1 MTNGSHPPVDAHR
14 PKRALVLPGGGGR
27 GAYQVGVYKA
37 LQEKGIKFDFAF
49 GTSIGGLNATMIAQ
63 GQLERLEYLWSTIK
77 ASDIFHLPSA
87 SMVGRLVLGHKLGLL
102 DTAPLEALLRRELN
116 LQLLK
121 QSKTKV
127 GLCTTD
133 LCSLET
139 RLITI
144 DDVMSTNELVDVLM
158 ATSAI
163 PMAFPPRHIHG
174 TGLWVD
180 GGLVRNTPM
189 ETAIQLGA
197 DEIFMVLLHPEKIN
211 VCPTNMFEVLVRCL
225 DIVLD
230 ASARRE
236 IQSAELY
243 NRLIATD
250 SVESI
255 GRKNVN
261 IRVFQ
266 PTRAVNT
273 TLLEIDPERSRRLM
287 SQGYEDAMTQLA
299 DYKPDTAESGHAEP
313 GQMEPEEGKEI
324 NEVKAS

>member
-1 MTNGSHPPVDAHR
+1 
-14 PKRALVLPGGGGR
+14 
-27 GAYQVGVYKA
+27 VGVYKA
-37 LQEKGIKFDFAF
+37 LQEKGIKFDLAF

-63 GQLERLEYLWSTIK
+63 GHIERLEHLWSTLK

-102 DTAPLEALLRRELN
+102 DTTPLETLLRRELN
-116 LQLLK
+116 LQALK
-121 QSKTKV
+121 QSRMKV

-163 PMAFPPRHIHG
+163 PMAFPPRHING
-174 TGLWVD
+174 AGLWVD

-243 NRLIATD
+243 NRLIATG
-250 SVESI
+250 STESI
-255 GRKNVN
+255 GRKNVD

-266 PTRAVNT
+266 PRRAVNT
-273 TLLEIDPERSRRLM
+273 TLLEIDPERSRRLIA
-287 SQGYEDAMTQLA
+287 QGYEDAMLQLS
-299 DYKPDTAESGHAEP
+299 DYKPEVPDSNRTESTESS
-313 GQMEPEEGKEI
+313 EI
-324 NEVKAS
+324 NEIKAS

>member
-1 MTNGSHPPVDAHR
+1 MTDESVGNQATAPAEK

-27 GAYQVGVYKA
+27 GAYQVGVAKA
-37 LQEKGIKFDFAF
+37 LLEKGITFDFAY
-49 GTSIGGLNATMIAQ
+49 GTSIGGINATLIAQ
-63 GQLERLEYLWSTIK
+63 GAIDRLEVLWSSIR
-77 ASDIFHLPSA
+77 ARDIFHLPSA
-87 SMVGRLVLGHKLGLL
+87 GLIGRLVLGHKLGLL
-102 DTAPLEALLRRELN
+102 DTSPLEEILRREIN
-116 LQLLK
+116 LQKLK
-121 QSKTKV
+121 ASATKV

-139 RLITI
+139 RLISI
-144 DDVMSTNELVDVLM
+144 DDIMSTNELIDILM

-174 TGLWVD
+174 SGLWVD

-189 ETAIQLGA
+189 ETAIHMGA

-243 NRLIATD
+243 NRLIAAG
-250 SVESI
+250 SVESQ

-266 PTRAVNT
+266 PRRAVNT
-273 TLLEIDPERSRRLM
+273 TLLEIDPDRSRRLM
-287 SQGYEDAMTQLA
+287 KQGYEEALEQLV
-299 DYKPDTAESGHAEP
+299 DYPTEAEP
-313 GQMEPEEGKEI
+313 AKRAG
-324 NEVKAS
+324 

>member
-1 MTNGSHPPVDAHR
+1 MDSNGNQPPTPSSVPPVER

-27 GAYQVGVYKA
+27 GAYQVGVAKA
-37 LQEKGIKFDFAF
+37 LAEKGIEFDFAF
-49 GTSIGGLNATMIAQ
+49 GTSIGGLNATLLAQ
-63 GQLERLEYLWSTIK
+63 GGLERLIELWSHIR
-77 ASDIFHLPSA
+77 ARDIFHLPSA
-87 SMVGRLVLGHKLGLL
+87 SLIGRLVIGHKLGML
-102 DTAPLEALLRRELN
+102 DTSPLEEILRREAD
-116 LQLLK
+116 LQKLK
-121 QSKTKV
+121 NSKTKV

-139 RLITI
+139 RLFHI
-144 DDVMSTNELVDVLM
+144 DEIMSTNELIDVLM

-163 PMAFPPRHIHG
+163 PMAFPPRQIHG
-174 TGLWVD
+174 KGLWID

-189 ETAIQLGA
+189 ETAIHMGA
-197 DEIFMVLLHPEKIN
+197 DEIFMVLLHPEQIN

-243 NRLIATD
+243 NRLIAAG

-266 PTRAVNT
+266 PRRAVNT
-273 TLLEIDPERSRRLM
+273 TLLEIDPERSKKLM
-287 SQGYEDAMTQLA
+287 KQGYEEALEHLI
-299 DYKPDTAESGHAEP
+299 DYVVDDPSNSAQDQPPAQAR
-313 GQMEPEEGKEI
+313 
-324 NEVKAS
+324 AS

>member
-1 MTNGSHPPVDAHR
+1 MTNGFSPSTEGAHR

-37 LQEKGIKFDFAF
+37 LHEKGIKFDLAF

-63 GQLERLEYLWSTIK
+63 GNLERLEQLWSSLK
-77 ASDIFHLPSA
+77 ASDIFQLPSA

-102 DTAPLEALLRRELN
+102 DTTPLETLLRRELN
-116 LQLLK
+116 LQALK
-121 QSKTKV
+121 QSRMKV

-174 TGLWVD
+174 SGLWVD

-243 NRLIATD
+243 NRLIATG

-266 PTRAVNT
+266 PRRAVNT
-273 TLLEIDPERSRRLM
+273 TLLEIDPERSRRLIA
-287 SQGYEDAMTQLA
+287 QGYEDAMLQLA
-299 DYKPDTAESGHAEP
+299 DYKPEVPDSGHTESLEAS
-313 GQMEPEEGKEI
+313 EI
-324 NEVKAS
+324 NEIKAS

>member
-1 MTNGSHPPVDAHR
+1 MNSSLPSPEIKEK
-14 PKRALVLPGGGGR
+14 PIRALVLPGGGGR
-27 GAYQVGVYKA
+27 GAYQVGVAKA
-37 LQEKGIKFDFAF
+37 LKEKGIEFDFAF
-49 GTSIGGLNATMIAQ
+49 GTSIGALNACMIAQ
-63 GQLERLEYLWSTIK
+63 QSIERLEEAWCSIR
-77 ASDIFHLPSA
+77 AHDIFHLPSA
-87 SMVGRLVLGHKLGLL
+87 SMFGRLVLGTKLGLL
-102 DTAPLEALLRRELN
+102 DTSPLEHLLRQECDLHK
-116 LQLLK
+116 LK

-139 RLITI
+139 RMVLI
-144 DDVMSTNELVDVLM
+144 DDIMSTNELIDVLM

-163 PMAFPPRHIHG
+163 PMAFPPRHING
-174 TGLWVD
+174 SGLWVD

-189 ETAIQLGA
+189 ETAIHLGA

-211 VCPTNMFEVLVRCL
+211 VCPTNIFEVLVRCL

-243 NRLIATD
+243 NRLIATG
-250 SVESI
+250 SVESL

-266 PTRAVNT
+266 PHIAVNT
-273 TLLEIDPERSRRLM
+273 SLLEIDPERSRRLIK
-287 SQGYEDAMTQLA
+287 QGYEDAMLQLTNYPVQDLKPTQTPA
-299 DYKPDTAESGHAEP
+299 
-313 GQMEPEEGKEI
+313 
-324 NEVKAS
+324 

>member
-1 MTNGSHPPVDAHR
+1 MTNGQSPLSEGAYR

-37 LQEKGIKFDFAF
+37 LHEKGIKFDLAF

-63 GQLERLEYLWSTIK
+63 GHLERLEQLWSTLK

-102 DTAPLEALLRRELN
+102 DTGPLEALLRRELN
-116 LQLLK
+116 LQALK
-121 QSKTKV
+121 QSRMKV

-174 TGLWVD
+174 SGLWVD

-243 NRLIATD
+243 NRLIATG
-250 SVESI
+250 SAESI

-266 PTRAVNT
+266 PRRAVNT
-273 TLLEIDPERSRRLM
+273 TLLEIDPERSRKLVA
-287 SQGYEDAMTQLA
+287 QGYEDAMLQLA
-299 DYKPDTAESGHAEP
+299 DYKPDEPDSGHTESI
-313 GQMEPEEGKEI
+313 QVSEI
-324 NEVKAS
+324 NEIKAS

>member
-1 MTNGSHPPVDAHR
+1 MTNGSQVTSTSSVA

-27 GAYQVGVYKA
+27 GAYQVGVAKA
-37 LQEKGIKFDFAF
+37 LKEKKIEFDFAF
-49 GTSIGGLNATMIAQ
+49 GTSIGGLNATMLAQ
-63 GQLERLEYLWSTIK
+63 GQLDRLEALWSTMK
-77 ASDIFHLPSA
+77 GSDIFHLPSA

-102 DTAPLEALLRRELN
+102 DNSPLENLLKREVN

-121 QSKTKV
+121 QSRTKV
-127 GLCTTD
+127 GWCTTD

-139 RLITI
+139 RLVTI
-144 DDVMSTNELVDVLM
+144 DDIMSTNELVDILM

-163 PMAFPPRHIHG
+163 PMAFPPRHLHG
-174 TGLWVD
+174 SGLWVD

-197 DEIFMVLLHPEKIN
+197 DEIFMVLLHPETIHA
-211 VCPTNMFEVLVRCL
+211 CPTNMFEVLVRCL

-243 NRLIATD
+243 NRLIATG
-250 SVESI
+250 SVESL

-266 PTRAVNT
+266 PRKAVNT
-273 TLLEIDPERSRRLM
+273 TLLEIDPERSRRLIQ
-287 SQGYEDAMTQLA
+287 QGYEDAMVQLA
-299 DYKPDTAESGHAEP
+299 DWKTEDESVFQES
-313 GQMEPEEGKEI
+313 K
-324 NEVKAS
+324 S

>member
-1 MTNGSHPPVDAHR
+1 MDNGSQPPPGAYK

-27 GAYQVGVYKA
+27 GAYQVGVAKA
-37 LQEKGIKFDFAF
+37 IKEKGIQFDLAF

-63 GQLERLEYLWSTIK
+63 GHLERLEHLWCTLK
-77 ASDIFHLPSA
+77 ANDIFHLPSA
-87 SMVGRLVLGHKLGLL
+87 SMIGRLVLGHKLGLL
-102 DTAPLEALLRRELN
+102 DTSPLEGLLRRELD
-116 LQLLK
+116 LQALK
-121 QSKTKV
+121 QSRTKI

-139 RLITI
+139 KLITI

-174 TGLWVD
+174 AGLWVD

-189 ETAIQLGA
+189 EMAIQLGA

-211 VCPTNMFEVLVRCL
+211 VCPTNMFEVIVRCL
-225 DIVLD
+225 DILLD

-243 NRLIATD
+243 NRLIATG

-266 PTRAVNT
+266 PRRAVNT
-273 TLLEIDPERSRRLM
+273 TLLEIDPERSKRLI
-287 SQGYEDAMTQLA
+287 SEGYEDAMTQLA
-299 DYKPDTAESGHAEP
+299 NWK
-313 GQMEPEEGKEI
+313 PEEEELPDNTSETILEDEKQRKM
-324 NEVKAS
+324 KAS